1 MGYVDSNLIKEHF
14 QIGSMRVKRANLKQ
28 FFKEFP
34 INEGEK
40 KTVQLVLKEKISTVL
55 AYERKTRIAA
65 QILAINTCIQ

>member
-1 MGYVDSNLIKEHF
+1 
-14 QIGSMRVKRANLKQ
+14 MRVKRANLKQ